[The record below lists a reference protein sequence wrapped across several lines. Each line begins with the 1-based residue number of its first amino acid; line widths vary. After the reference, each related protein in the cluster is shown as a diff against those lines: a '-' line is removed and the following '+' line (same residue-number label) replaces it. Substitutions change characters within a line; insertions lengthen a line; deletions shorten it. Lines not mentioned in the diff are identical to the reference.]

1 MTKVAVSKMFND
13 SKIQISDE
21 TNYLKVFQLTDVGMV
36 TLRLDLENK
45 VLKRKLRHALGISIP
60 SVRQIEATTDALLGW
75 MSPDEL
81 LYFCMKSEV
90 VNRLNLV
97 KETMTSYHSLSL
109 DVSDARVVFSL
120 EGGKVR
126 EVIAKLAP
134 IDTAINSL
142 ELGEIRRTRLSQVAA
157 AIWLTEE
164 NRATIICF
172 RSVEKYLR
180 DLLLISCKK
189 GSEVGVW

>member
-1 MTKVAVSKMFND
+1 MFNH

-21 TNYLKVFQLTDVGMV
+21 TNYLKVFQHRDVGMI
-36 TLRLDLENK
+36 TLRLDLENQL
-45 VLKRKLRHALGISIP
+45 LKRKLRHALGISMP
-60 SVRQIEATTDALLGW
+60 SVRQTEATTDALLGW

-90 VNRLNLV
+90 VNRLNRV

-142 ELGEIRRTRLSQVAA
+142 DLGEIRRTRFSQVAA

-164 NRATIICF
+164 NRANIICF

-180 DLLLISCKK
+180 DLLLVSSKK
-189 GSEVGVW
+189 GSEVGVF

>member
-1 MTKVAVSKMFND
+1 MTKVAVSKMFNH

-21 TNYLKVFQLTDVGMV
+21 TNYLKVFQHTDVGMI
-36 TLRLDLENK
+36 TLRLDLENQ
-45 VLKRKLRHALGISIP
+45 VLKRKLRHALGISMP
-60 SVRQIEATTDALLGW
+60 SVRQIEATTDALLAW

-81 LYFCMKSEV
+81 LYFCTKSEV

-120 EGGKVR
+120 EGDKVR

-164 NRATIICF
+164 NRATITCF

>member
-1 MTKVAVSKMFND
+1 MTKVAVSKMFNH

-21 TNYLKVFQLTDVGMV
+21 TNYLKVFQHTDVGMI
-36 TLRLDLENK
+36 TLRLDLENQ
-45 VLKRKLRHALGISIP
+45 VLKRKLRHALGISMP
-60 SVRQIEATTDALLGW
+60 SVRQTEATTDALLAW

-134 IDTAINSL
+134 IDTAINRL

>member
-1 MTKVAVSKMFND
+1 MYEFS
-13 SKIQISDE
+13 
-21 TNYLKVFQLTDVGMV
+21 NYSQYTYTEFD
-36 TLRLDLENK
+36 
-45 VLKRKLRHALGISIP
+45 
-60 SVRQIEATTDALLGW
+60 EATGDTNTIYPYDDAK
-75 MSPDEL
+75 
-81 LYFCMKSEV
+81 F
-90 VNRLNLV
+90 
-97 KETMTSYHSLSL
+97 
-109 DVSDARVVFSL
+109 DARVVFSL

-134 IDTAINSL
+134 IDTAINRL